1 MSRSPRVSPGRRA
14 HGRVAPAFAALGNAT
29 RLRLVE
35 RLCAGGPQSIARLT
49 RTTSVTRQAV
59 TKHLRV
65 LAAAGLVR
73 TSGTGH
79 TYEWVVDLHGLDE
92 TRRWLDVIG
101 GQWDEALARLK
112 ASVERPRADRSR

>member
-1 MSRSPRVSPGRRA
+1 
-14 HGRVAPAFAALGNAT
+14 VAPVFAALGNET

-35 RLCAGGPQSIARLT
+35 RLCADGPQTITRLT
-49 RTTSVTRQAV
+49 RGTSVTRQAV

-65 LAAAGLVR
+65 LAGAGLVR
-73 TSGTGH
+73 TSGSGH
-79 TYEWVVDLHGLDE
+79 TYEWVVEMDGLDE

-112 ASVERPRADRSR
+112 ASVERRE